1 MDAYI
6 IRLINK
12 MNEKMAHAA
21 IHIHTYVQVCHAHTI
36 KKNKK
41 SQNMRS
47 THIAYYLCTIQ
58 IRLYVFLQRG
68 ASILSLGPCKQ
79 HYTNSMGM
87 RFGCITILNTK
98 LYVFNKMACGARNV
112 GLSICFCS

>member
-1 MDAYI
+1 
-6 IRLINK
+6 
-12 MNEKMAHAA
+12 MAHAA

-68 ASILSLGPCKQ
+68 ASILSLG
-79 HYTNSMGM
+79 SMQA
-87 RFGCITILNTK
+87 T
-98 LYVFNKMACGARNV
+98 LYKFDGNAVWLYYNIKY
-112 GLSICFCS
+112 